1 MRDGPLD
8 SLDRARQTF
17 TASLLDG
24 IGKADAGAD
33 FFLAVVNAERHGYLL
48 DAGDDA
54 LVKMFHAV
62 IRKEDESQ
70 ATGTQGAV
78 SLEAEAEAGPMVSAG
93 LAQSQVGYALSHGAG
108 MGLADNPSYDEM
120 RVVPPEPGQ
129 SLTGRKF
136 EMVDGNAED
145 PYRTHDPL
153 GSAQFN
159 PLHDRY
165 HEHVADFY
173 NSGQSEHDSA
183 READWETH
191 AREGDHRFM
200 LNAHHYGELDTEYAT
215 NHALYEENYLKWSRG
230 QGQEASS
237 RIDDA
242 VGRGELTVQQGE
254 QAKRDA
260 HMNQRKAEWSQD
272 FGLMDYLMGLEWL
285 TPEQRHDFYE
295 HLREHG
301 AADPNQ
307 PFRVPGIANGANL
320 IPRFVRNFHQRFS
333 GLYDHWVRPV
343 GMPTEPVMN
352 RPIRLPEKAEYVEKV
367 HGLSAMMEH
376 GKAGKEGSAWERA
389 VKEYNLRLQ
398 EHAQLNG
405 YQLRPQDLLTAS
417 ETPHITKHT
426 DGTVSVT
433 HRPLFNQE
441 KADGSVD
448 SGTAPSYLV
457 MAAML
462 GVDPETRKLLPAG
475 APHYLGLDSGMFH
488 SRPDKVFTQDE
499 IDEIFRRRDESAKQV
514 SSASRMASNHG
525 IFHFGTH
532 VDPEHYGYANGD
544 HTTLATFWKK
554 PWMRGG
560 MGKRPNE
567 LFNLLHHHTKL
578 FEPEEVEGE
587 ADEEARM
594 LAEFYGEEAAP
605 QTTTQFN
612 PVEAR
617 TGVAGLRGKQEDSLM
632 FSRTGTGIMARH
644 EDEGASMVPF
654 IGPFGQREAQLFRM
668 MQGKKVVNVQN
679 VGDVTDAGSTMNP
692 HNVSVSSRIKGS
704 GGQNAHYNRHA
715 TTVDGAYHNTLAREY
730 HDARESGDGR
740 AATLAHNRR
749 TGQESEHLTG
759 QNPFGVAGGAYNE
772 ETFDKHHS
780 QHHHAIATMMGFAR
794 APMDP
799 QQHVFHL
806 TDDRGRLTSSLADH
820 DAQMEELQHR
830 DEPPAA
836 ADLEREL
843 AALDAEFEQR
853 MRVAPEGRQQELEEE
868 YARRKERLH
877 STHERRMYRFGE
889 APLDDDPDASVMV
902 NYGVNFP
909 AGSAPSGEL
918 EPRISETQPAT
929 EEHERYFMLAE
940 RVGALQ
946 NEMAQ
951 AQREGA
957 TRSQLQTY
965 RDQMSELNE
974 ELARLE
980 TGLSEGG
987 SRMSGALGDS
997 TKKVGLKRN
1006 TLADR
1011 LRADDHAIG
1020 QAVRHIVDRM
1030 DPETRDHILNPNLP
1044 HETVEANMRMLAR
1057 MGNEFLHAAP
1067 HGTHGIHTMGTT
1079 EHEVG
1084 QKRHADLGHE
1094 IKSLG
1099 HEHGEPFEF
1108 TSSEIAE
1115 HPESKPYQLPG
1126 DRSEKSL
1133 VDDMCAQL
1141 GIDPKNPI
1149 HRQTAFD
1156 YLTGVITPL
1165 LTRGEEARVSEMK
1178 HHAQPLLERLGLDP
1192 NSRHSQQVA
1201 IDYLAETALPRAIA
1215 GLPPAPVMSVR
1226 QLMEKLHPDRDIAAE
1241 AEKMRKQ
1248 RAAMDV
1254 QLDVGRV
1261 HRTIGY
1267 QADER
1272 NQQLGMQFT
1281 QAYNA
1286 DSRRSESEPLTKKPA
1301 GGGNQ
1306 RERKYWNTKQHLDS
1320 LVTFL
1325 PEVEAASS
1333 VTETK
1338 RGRAP
1343 VPVDAVGPHGH
1354 SVHSLYNSSGLAH
1367 EYGDLFHPNFN
1378 FRIGFDGEV
1387 SIMPSAQGIPMRL
1400 VQPTETIWNAVAP
1413 AAWMHMLKHPDHAG
1427 ARAALN
1433 TLERQAAHTK
1443 PTSTGLTRHQ
1453 GSTNVVKSELGL
1465 ADLTNPDILRKELGP
1480 KVPLL
1485 QPMHRIFKLE
1495 DLEHLR
1501 GFTGDWIVSHMPE
1514 GERGFV
1520 EKDDDDDITSTFS
1533 LSDEDKENFQKVT
1546 DHEYKVDVVKLEDSY
1561 YIFDVLEFA
1570 GKEVHDVPLNDRI
1583 KILRGGMEGI
1593 DNIHTPSAS
1602 DTRLTDDEGLKL
1614 AVESL
1619 QKDHENILLR
1629 DAKSVYMAGEMR
1641 HPKWVMLRP
1650 GQDVV
1655 LRVLERRGAGP
1666 YTYRL
1671 GTGPITQEEAIGDR
1685 AVEAGGD
1692 TYMDVGAAFNSS
1704 EKFNEG
1710 DHVRVNVAN
1719 VSRVEN
1725 SVEDPVFTIMG
1736 SEIEGEAEGEP
1747 LVSRETLGLL
1757 AKSVGPQWL
1766 CEVERASTG
1775 VRVVMPQGDVL
1786 YKATESGG
1794 MWTLHSPLA
1803 DNRYVIRLSESQRP
1817 YWGPVAGA
1825 LLKANLEIKEE
1836 VHESEEE
1843 AEPLIEP
1850 KKVKGTS
1857 WWDDRQKAKVLVKG
1871 LELVDRLFKSSIG
1884 AVGAANAGAKGLGFD
1899 YATPIESPMGPTN
1912 LHDEKTMPDYDNR
1925 KRPGEDEDIE
1935 EESEDSEAPKRMSVP
1950 TEAGVLD
1957 ITEDKAVLR
1966 R

>member
-136 EMVDGNAED
+136 EMVDGDVED

-173 NSGQSEHDSA
+173 SSGQSEHDSA

-200 LNAHHYGELDTEYAT
+200 LQSHHYGELDTEYAT

-230 QGQEASS
+230 QGREASS
-237 RIDDA
+237 QIDDA

-301 AADPNQ
+301 ASESEK
-307 PFRVPGIANGANL
+307 PFSVPGIANGANL

-367 HGLSAMMEH
+367 HGLSAMRNH
-376 GKAGKEGSAWERA
+376 STVGKEGNAWERA

-398 EHAQLNG
+398 EDARLNG
-405 YQLRPQDLLTAS
+405 YQLQPKDLLLTS
-417 ETPHITKHT
+417 QTPHITQHN
-426 DGTVSVT
+426 DGTFSVT
-433 HRPLFNQE
+433 HRSTEPR
-441 KADGSVD
+441 KRADGSMEPGV
-448 SGTAPSYLV
+448 APSYLV

-475 APHYLGLDSGMFH
+475 APHYLGLGGGMFH

-499 IDEIFRRRDESAKQV
+499 IDEIFRTREESAKQV
-514 SSASRMASNHG
+514 AAASRMATNHG

-578 FEPEEVEGE
+578 FDSEEVDLPP
-587 ADEEARM
+587 DEEAKA
-594 LAEFYGEEAAP
+594 LAEFYGEELVP
-605 QTTTQFN
+605 QTKTIYS

-617 TGVAGLRGKQEDSLM
+617 TGVAGFRGKQEDSLM

-644 EDEGASMVPF
+644 EDGGASMVPF

-668 MQGKKVVNVQN
+668 MQGKKNVTAQYM
-679 VGDVTDAGSTMNP
+679 GDVDDAGSTMNP

-740 AATLAHNRR
+740 AATLAHSRR
-749 TGQESEHLTG
+749 TGRESEHLTG

-843 AALDAEFEQR
+843 SALDAEFEQR
-853 MRVAPEGRQQELEEE
+853 MRVAPESRQQELGEE

-918 EPRISETQPAT
+918 EPRISEAQPAT

-951 AQREGA
+951 AQSEGA
-957 TRSQLQTY
+957 TRSQLQAY

-980 TGLSEGG
+980 TGLSETG
-987 SRMSGALGDS
+987 SRVTATLGDS
-997 TKKVGLKRN
+997 KRVGLKRN
-1006 TLADR
+1006 VLADR
-1011 LRADDHAIG
+1011 LRADDYAIG

-1108 TSSEIAE
+1108 
-1115 HPESKPYQLPG
+1115 
-1126 DRSEKSL
+1126 
-1133 VDDMCAQL
+1133 
-1141 GIDPKNPI
+1141 DPMADVGETFNN
-1149 HRQTAFD
+1149 
-1156 YLTGVITPL
+1156 L
-1165 LTRGEEARVSEMK
+1165 LQ
-1178 HHAQPLLERLGLDP
+1178 HLGLDA
-1192 NSRHSQQVA
+1192 NSPHDAKLAS
-1201 IDYLAETALPRAIA
+1201 DYLQEVIIPRMSA

-1226 QLMEKLHPDRDIAAE
+1226 QLMEKLHPDRDIADE
-1241 AEKMRKQ
+1241 AEKMKRQ

-1338 RGRAP
+1338 RGRAR

-1378 FRIGFDGEV
+1378 FRIGFDGKV
-1387 SIMPSAQGIPMRL
+1387 SVMPSAQGIPMRL

-1546 DHEYKVDVVKLEDSY
+1546 DHEYKVDVVKLEDGY

-1671 GTGPITQEEAIGDR
+1671 GTGPITQEEAIGNR

>member
-70 ATGTQGAV
+70 ATGTQGAAN
-78 SLEAEAEAGPMVSAG
+78 LEAEAEAGPMVGSG
-93 LAQSQVGYALSHGAG
+93 LAQSQVAYALSHGAG
-108 MGLADNPSYDEM
+108 MNLADNPSYDEM

-129 SLTGRKF
+129 SLTGRHF

-159 PLHDRY
+159 PLHNRY

-173 NSGQSEHDSA
+173 SSGQSEHDSA

-215 NHALYEENYLKWSRG
+215 NHALYDENYLKWSRG
-230 QGQEASS
+230 QGQEVSS
-237 RIDDA
+237 QIDDA

-301 AADPNQ
+301 AADRNQ
-307 PFRVPGIANGANL
+307 PFKVPGVANGLNL

-405 YQLRPQDLLTAS
+405 YQLRPQDLLSAS
-417 ETPHITKHT
+417 ETPHITNHT

-514 SSASRMASNHG
+514 ASASRMASNHG

-587 ADEEARM
+587 VDEEARM

-605 QTTTQFN
+605 QTTTQFK
-612 PVEAR
+612 PVESP
-617 TGVAGLRGKQEDSLM
+617 TGVANFRGKQEDSLM
-632 FSRTGTGIMARH
+632 FSRTGTGIRARH

-730 HDARESGDGR
+730 HDARESGDGQ
-740 AATLAHNRR
+740 AATLAHHRR

-830 DEPPAA
+830 EEPPAA

-889 APLDDDPDASVMV
+889 APLDDDPDANVMV
-902 NYGVNFP
+902 NYGINFP

-918 EPRISETQPAT
+918 EPRISEAQPAT
-929 EEHERYFMLAE
+929 EDQERYFMLAE

-951 AQREGA
+951 AEREGA
-957 TRSQLQTY
+957 TRSQLQAY

-987 SRMSGALGDS
+987 SRVTATLGDS
-997 TKKVGLKRN
+997 AKKVGLKRN
-1006 TLADR
+1006 ALADR

-1057 MGNEFLHAAP
+1057 MGNEFLHTAP

-1108 TSSEIAE
+1108 
-1115 HPESKPYQLPG
+1115 
-1126 DRSEKSL
+1126 
-1133 VDDMCAQL
+1133 
-1141 GIDPKNPI
+1141 DPMADVGETFNN
-1149 HRQTAFD
+1149 
-1156 YLTGVITPL
+1156 L
-1165 LTRGEEARVSEMK
+1165 LQ
-1178 HHAQPLLERLGLDP
+1178 HLGLDA
-1192 NSRHSQQVA
+1192 NSPHDAKLAS
-1201 IDYLAETALPRAIA
+1201 DYLQEVIIPRMSA

-1241 AEKMRKQ
+1241 AEKMRK
-1248 RAAMDV
+1248 
-1254 QLDVGRV
+1254 
-1261 HRTIGY
+1261 
-1267 QADER
+1267 
-1272 NQQLGMQFT
+1272 T

-1286 DSRRSESEPLTKKPA
+1286 DSRRSEAEPLTKKPV

-1338 RGRAP
+1338 RGRAR

-1367 EYGDLFHPNFN
+1367 EYGDLFHPNFD

-1387 SIMPSAQGIPMRL
+1387 SVMPSAQGIPMRL

-1413 AAWMHMLKHPDHAG
+1413 AAWMHMLKHPDHADS
-1427 ARAALN
+1427 RAALN

-1501 GFTGDWIVSHMPE
+1501 GFTGDWIVSVMPE

-1520 EKDDDDDITSTFS
+1520 EKDEDEVTSQTFD
-1533 LSDEDKENFQKVT
+1533 LSEEDKENFSKVSE
-1546 DHEYKVDVVKLEDSY
+1546 HEYHADVVRTEDGY
-1561 YIFDVLEFA
+1561 YIFDVIEFA

-1583 KILRGGMEGI
+1583 KILRGGMEGVE
-1593 DNIHTPSAS
+1593 NVHVPSAS
-1602 DTRLTDDEGLKL
+1602 DTRLTDDAGLKA

-1619 QKDHENILLR
+1619 QENHENILLR

-1655 LRVLERRGAGP
+1655 LRVLERRGPGP

-1685 AVEAGGD
+1685 AVESGGE
-1692 TYMDVGAAFNSS
+1692 TYMDVGVAFNSP

-1719 VSRVEN
+1719 VARVE
-1725 SVEDPVFTIMG
+1725 SADLDTVYTLTG
-1736 SEIEGEAEGEP
+1736 SEIEGEAEGEA
-1747 LVSRETLGLL
+1747 LVSRETLGML

-1817 YWGPVAGA
+1817 YWGPVAGT

-1836 VHESEEE
+1836 VHESQGE
-1843 AEPLIEP
+1843 AEPLTKP
-1850 KKVKGTS
+1850 KKVRGTS
-1857 WWDDRQKAKVLVKG
+1857 WWDNRQKAKVLVKG
-1871 LELVDRLFKSSIG
+1871 LELVDRFLKSSIG

-1935 EESEDSEAPKRMSVP
+1935 EESEDSKAPKRMSVP